1 MLPPPDPLPPK
12 AILEPELDALAVCL
26 RVRKSTGIVFRCR
39 HNHFGIL
46 YQNAAVKTSQVH
58 AFFADTK
65 RL

>member
-12 AILEPELDALAVCL
+12 AILEPELDALAICL
-26 RVRKSTGIVFRCR
+26 RVRKSTGIVFR
-39 HNHFGIL
+39 GLIIILEIL

>member
-39 HNHFGIL
+39 HNHFGNTVSECCREDEPGARVL
-46 YQNAAVKTSQVH
+46 C
-58 AFFADTK
+58 
-65 RL
+65 